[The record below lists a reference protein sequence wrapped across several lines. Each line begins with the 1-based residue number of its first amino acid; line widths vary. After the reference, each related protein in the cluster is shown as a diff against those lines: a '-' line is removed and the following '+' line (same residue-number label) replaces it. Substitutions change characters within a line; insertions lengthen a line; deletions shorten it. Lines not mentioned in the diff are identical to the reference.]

1 MKVEDNKIVIKKTIE
16 LMQKYNISKEY
27 QKESTVKELIRI
39 MDKAVDKVMKNKNK
53 EQKWKQWVEKR
64 EEKLLNTIENYTLN
78 QMIRV

>member
-16 LMQKYNISKEY
+16 LMQKYNISKEQ

-53 EQKWKQWVEKR
+53 EQK
-64 EEKLLNTIENYTLN
+64 
-78 QMIRV
+78 

>member
-39 MDKAVDKVMKNKNK
+39 MDKAVDKVKNK
-53 EQKWKQWVEKR
+53 QWRK
-64 EEKLLNTIENYTLN
+64 NENN
-78 QMIRV
+78 E

>member
-53 EQKWKQWVEKR
+53 EQKWNQWVKKR
-64 EEKLLNTIENYTLN
+64 EEKLLNTIEN
-78 QMIRV
+78 

>member
-39 MDKAVDKVMKNKNK
+39 MDKAVDKVMKNKTRRNN
-53 EQKWKQWVEKR
+53 ETNE
-64 EEKLLNTIENYTLN
+64 
-78 QMIRV
+78 

>member
-1 MKVEDNKIVIKKTIE
+1 MKVEDNKIAIKKTIE

-53 EQKWKQWVEKR
+53 EQK
-64 EEKLLNTIENYTLN
+64 
-78 QMIRV
+78 

>member
-1 MKVEDNKIVIKKTIE
+1 MKIEDNKIVIEKTIE
-16 LMQKYNISKEY
+16 LMKKYNIGKEY

-64 EEKLLNTIENYTLN
+64 EEKLLNTIENYTLI

>member
-39 MDKAVDKVMKNKNK
+39 MDKAVDKVMKNKTRRKN
-53 EQKWKQWVEKR
+53 
-64 EEKLLNTIENYTLN
+64 ENN
-78 QMIRV
+78 E

>member
-27 QKESTVKELIRI
+27 QKESTVKDLIRI

-53 EQKWKQWVEKR
+53 EQK
-64 EEKLLNTIENYTLN
+64 
-78 QMIRV
+78 

>member
-39 MDKAVDKVMKNKNK
+39 MDKAVDKVMKNK
-53 EQKWKQWVEKR
+53 QWRK
-64 EEKLLNTIENYTLN
+64 NENN
-78 QMIRV
+78 E

>member
-39 MDKAVDKVMKNKNK
+39 MDKAVDKVMKNK
-53 EQKWKQWVEKR
+53 KR
-64 EEKLLNTIENYTLN
+64 RKNETNE
-78 QMIRV
+78 

>member
-1 MKVEDNKIVIKKTIE
+1 MKVEYNKIVIKKTIE

-53 EQKWKQWVEKR
+53 EQK
-64 EEKLLNTIENYTLN
+64 
-78 QMIRV
+78 

>member
-53 EQKWKQWVEKR
+53 EQKWNQWIKKR
-64 EEKLLNTIENYTLN
+64 EEKLLNTIEN
-78 QMIRV
+78 

>member
-27 QKESTVKELIRI
+27 QKKSTVKELIRI

-53 EQKWKQWVEKR
+53 EKK
-64 EEKLLNTIENYTLN
+64 
-78 QMIRV
+78 

>member
-39 MDKAVDKVMKNKNK
+39 MDKAVDKVMRNKNK
-53 EQKWKQWVEKR
+53 ERKNETN
-64 EEKLLNTIENYTLN
+64 E
-78 QMIRV
+78 

>member
-1 MKVEDNKIVIKKTIE
+1 MRVEDNKIVIKKTIE

-53 EQKWKQWVEKR
+53 EQK
-64 EEKLLNTIENYTLN
+64 
-78 QMIRV
+78 